1 MLRSNKKYMYNGGIS
16 LGLDSDKE
24 CFEVARKTAFSDA
37 FDFKSKNWAHQYF
50 TYITGAVVILLTAVT
65 RISSSLLFP

>member
-1 MLRSNKKYMYNGGIS
+1 MLRSNKKYIYNGGIS

-37 FDFKSKNWAHQYF
+37 FDFKSKN
-50 TYITGAVVILLTAVT
+50 
-65 RISSSLLFP
+65 